1 MQIINQIDQLISKL
15 NELKPHLAD
24 DYSSNQNKFK
34 ELLKSTI
41 ETNYIEEES
50 SLEAKDTPE
59 SSAASAI
66 PSWVNKDY
74 SYNPE
79 NPRKPNMRELM
90 EAISGKTVEEL
101 YSMGGEYCQRITR
114 QASEMLYGVVGA
126 NKDTRD
132 WNAIMASENILEAAQ
147 QQTRSMYEPTVDV
160 ISIFDEKNKLIEQ
173 AAVLKDKQ
181 GVTLTALPSHIAS
194 AEETLRN
201 FGASKDSIP
210 SDIEDQIDKTLFDKN
225 LLGYLKNFDTE
236 PKPIESEVLQ
246 SASKAIAEK
255 LSQQLPTIELAKLST
270 GIKAT

>member
-1 MQIINQIDQLISKL
+1 MQIINQIDQLITKL

-41 ETNYIEEES
+41 ETNYIEEKS
-50 SLEAKDTPE
+50 SLEANVIPE
-59 SSAASAI
+59 SSAGSAI

-90 EAISGKTVEEL
+90 EAISSKTIEEL
-101 YSMGGEYCQRITR
+101 YSVGGEYCQRITR

-147 QQTRSMYEPTVDV
+147 QQTRSMYEPTVDI

-181 GVTLTALPSHIAS
+181 GVTLTALPSHIDT

-201 FGASKDSIP
+201 FGASKESIP
-210 SDIEDQIDKTLFDKN
+210 SNIEDQIDKTLFDKN
-225 LLGYLKNFDTE
+225 LLSYLKNFDTE
-236 PKPIESEVLQ
+236 PKAIESEFLQ

-255 LSQQLPTIELAKLST
+255 LSQKISTIELSKL
-270 GIKAT
+270 